1 VAIDEVLGLA
11 TVLLAKGTASLVA
24 PVVAVLDEAIVGL
37 MVRYHHGLQAG
48 IAPAEALAAAQEKV
62 AADGE
67 TAWAAGAGVRL
78 YGSPA
83 T

>member
-37 MVRYHHGLQAG
+37 MVRYHHGL
-48 IAPAEALAAAQEKV
+48 
-62 AADGE
+62 
-67 TAWAAGAGVRL
+67 
-78 YGSPA
+78 
-83 T
+83 

>member
-1 VAIDEVLGLA
+1 VLGLA
-11 TVLLAKGTASLVA
+11 
-24 PVVAVLDEAIVGL
+24 PVLDEAIVGL

-67 TAWAAGAGVRL
+67 TAWAAGAGFVCMGARPPD
-78 YGSPA
+78 GPVPVPGR
-83 T
+83 